1 VFADKVDDFILR
13 DTARLQPG
21 IKVNNGGTIY
31 RNVDADIVGVEL
43 GASAKL
49 TDKVTLSGDIAHV
62 RRTNTTDNRAISQTP
77 ADNGKVQLDYNG
89 AKWGGGARVR
99 FASNQDRIDTLS
111 GLDAGKTPGYG
122 VLDAYGRYSIS
133 KNTKVR
139 FGVDNVFD
147 KTYAEH
153 VSRKNNDIA
162 NPQALRVNEA
172 GRSTW
177 LKLET
182 EF

>member
-1 VFADKVDDFILR
+1 MCIR
-13 DTARLQPG
+13 DR
-21 IKVNNGGTIY
+21 
-31 RNVDADIVGVEL
+31 
-43 GASAKL
+43 
-49 TDKVTLSGDIAHV
+49 DKVTLSGDIAHV

-89 AKWGGGARVR
+89 AKWGSGARVR
-99 FASNQDRIDTLS
+99 FASNQDRIDMLS

-122 VLDAYGRYSIS
+122 VLDAYGRYSIR

-147 KTYAEH
+147 KTYAGH
-153 VSRKNNDIA
+153 VRRADTINSTVNV
-162 NPQALRVNEA
+162 PVRVNEA
-172 GRSTW
+172 GRTTW

>member
-1 VFADKVDDFILR
+1 
-13 DTARLQPG
+13 
-21 IKVNNGGTIY
+21 
-31 RNVDADIVGVEL
+31 
-43 GASAKL
+43 
-49 TDKVTLSGDIAHV
+49 
-62 RRTNTTDNRAISQTP
+62 
-77 ADNGKVQLDYNG
+77 
-89 AKWGGGARVR
+89 
-99 FASNQDRIDTLS
+99 
-111 GLDAGKTPGYG
+111 

-153 VSRKNNDIA
+153 VSRADTINSTVNV
-162 NPQALRVNEA
+162 PVRVNEA
-172 GRSTW
+172 GRTTW